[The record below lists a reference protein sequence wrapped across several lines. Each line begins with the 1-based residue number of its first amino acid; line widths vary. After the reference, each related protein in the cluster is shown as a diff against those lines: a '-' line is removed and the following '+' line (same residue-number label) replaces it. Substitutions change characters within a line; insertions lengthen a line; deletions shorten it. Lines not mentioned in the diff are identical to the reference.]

1 MADRLEEL
9 ESALR
14 ECTER
19 LCRLEQRVG
28 ALEGPGTASAP
39 VAPVALEP
47 DVLPEIAV
55 PAGAVALV
63 GRTLLVLAGAYLARA
78 LTERGTVPPAL
89 GVALGLAYAAAWQVL
104 AAREARA
111 GRVASATFHA
121 VASGLIAFPLIWE
134 TASRLGLL
142 APRTTCAALV
152 AFFALGLGVAWRH
165 RLPVA
170 AAAVTGLALLTG
182 LALFVSTRD
191 VRPVFLT
198 LLAVAAAI
206 EWLAY
211 RERWTALRW
220 PAAAVVDLVGVM
232 LVILSSRAEGWPEQY
247 VPLPAPAAALAL
259 LALPLLY
266 LASLAARTLLR
277 SLPVTAFEATQGVFS
292 VLLGFGGAS
301 SALATHAHPVV
312 GLGALALALGALCYA
327 AAFSFAERRAG
338 QDRNFYFYSTAGALL
353 TLGGV
358 DVLLGP
364 LRALALAGLGVAGAL
379 LGRRFGRMTLR
390 THGALYLVAAAL
402 EAGLVASGVRAF
414 VGAAPVRLESIAW
427 LVALMTAVGW
437 AVVASDPAAPRTGL
451 ARLPQLLLAVLV
463 AFALGAALRAAAR
476 ALGLPFEDDA
486 GATAVVCTAILA
498 GLALGYALAARRLG
512 WPELRWV
519 AYAAVA
525 LGGLKLV
532 AQDLPAGR
540 PATLVPSLALYGA
553 ALLLAPRL
561 LRVGEKRSDP
571 SP

>member
-9 ESALR
+9 ETALR

-28 ALEGPGTASAP
+28 ALEVQGKASAP
-39 VAPVALEP
+39 DDPVALEP
-47 DVLPEIAV
+47 DDLPEIAV
-55 PAGAVALV
+55 PAGAFALV

-78 LTERGTVPPAL
+78 LTESGTVHPAL
-89 GVALGLAYAAAWQVL
+89 GVALGLVYAGAWQL
-104 AAREARA
+104 PAAREARA

-134 TASRLGLL
+134 TAARFGLL
-142 APRTTCAALV
+142 APRTTCTALV

-165 RLPVA
+165 RLAVA
-170 AAAVTGLALLTG
+170 ATAVTGLALLTG

-191 VRPVFLT
+191 VRPVFLAV
-198 LLAVAAAI
+198 LAVAAAI
-206 EWLAY
+206 EGLAY
-211 RERWTALRW
+211 RDRWTALRW
-220 PAAAVVDLVGVM
+220 PAAAVVDLVGMM
-232 LVILSSRAEGWPEQY
+232 LVILSSRAEGWPESY
-247 VPLPAPAAALAL
+247 VPVPPTSAALAL

-277 SLPVTAFEATQGVFS
+277 SLPVTAFEATQGVLS

-301 SALATHAHPVV
+301 SILATHGHPVV
-312 GLGALALALGALCYA
+312 GLGALALVMGALCYA
-327 AAFSFAERRAG
+327 TAFSFAARRAG
-338 QDRNFYFYSTAGALL
+338 QDRNFYFYSTAGGLL
-353 TLGGV
+353 ALGGV
-358 DVLLGP
+358 NVLFGP
-364 LRALALAGLGVAGAL
+364 LRVLALASLGVAAAL

-390 THGALYLVAAAL
+390 THGALYLAAAAL
-402 EAGLVASGVRAF
+402 EAGLAAAGVRAL
-414 VGAAPVRLESIAW
+414 VGATPVRLEPIAW

-437 AVVASDPAAPRTGL
+437 AVVASDPAAPRTSL

-463 AFALGAALRAAAR
+463 AFGLGMAVRAGMR
-476 ALGLPFEDDA
+476 GLGLPPENDA
-486 GATAVVCTAILA
+486 GAAAVVCTGVLA

-525 LGGLKLV
+525 VGGLKLV
-532 AQDLPAGR
+532 AQDLPTGR

-561 LRVGEKRSDP
+561 LRASERRADP
-571 SP
+571 ST

>member
-1 MADRLEEL
+1 MADRVEEL

-14 ECTER
+14 ECSER

-28 ALEGPGTASAP
+28 ALERPDAASMLDGTG
-39 VAPVALEP
+39 ALEP
-47 DVLPEIAV
+47 EDLPEIAV
-55 PAGAVALV
+55 PAGAIALV

-78 LTERGTVPPAL
+78 LTESGLVPPAL
-89 GVALGLAYAAAWQVL
+89 GVALGLAYAGAWQIL

-134 TASRLGLL
+134 TAAHFGLL

-170 AAAVTGLALLTG
+170 ATAVTSLALLTG

-191 VRPVFLT
+191 VRPVFLAV
-198 LLAVAAAI
+198 LAVAAAI
-206 EWLAY
+206 EGLAY

-232 LVILSSRAEGWPEQY
+232 LVILSSRAEGWPESY
-247 VPLPAPAAALAL
+247 VPIPAPAAALAL

-277 SLPVTAFEATQGVFS
+277 SRPVTAFEATQGVLS
-292 VLLGFGGAS
+292 VLLGFGGAA
-301 SALATHAHPVV
+301 SALATHGYPVV
-312 GLGALALALGALCYA
+312 GLGALALTMGALCYA

-353 TLGGV
+353 VLGGV
-358 DVLLGP
+358 NVLLGP
-364 LRALALAGLGVAGAL
+364 LRVLALAGLGVAAAL

-390 THGALYLVAAAL
+390 THGALYLAAAVA
-402 EAGLVASGVRAF
+402 EAGLVAAGARALVRAAT
-414 VGAAPVRLESIAW
+414 GPVEAIAW
-427 LVALMTAVGW
+427 LVAVLAAVGW
-437 AVVASDPAAPRTGL
+437 AVLASDPAAPRTGL

-463 AFALGAALRAAAR
+463 AFALATAVRAGLRG
-476 ALGLPFEDDA
+476 LGLPPENDA
-486 GATAVVCTAILA
+486 GAAAVVCTGILA

-512 WPELRWV
+512 WPELSWV

-525 LGGLKLV
+525 LGGVKLV

-540 PATLVPSLALYGA
+540 PATLVASLALYGA

-561 LRVGEKRSDP
+561 LRVGERRADP
-571 SP
+571 ST